1 MMGKPE
7 GDTRIWPNQ
16 REVANP
22 AEEVEEC

>member
-7 GDTRIWPNQ
+7 GDTRIWLNQ

-22 AEEVEEC
+22 TEEVEEC